1 MVSLVVA
8 GFNEEK
14 IVLELV
20 KRLENVLNSLGTDYE
35 VIFVDDGSKDKTVEL
50 IEAVHSRNRRLK
62 LVQFSRNFGQVY
74 AIRAGLYYAKG
85 DIVVLMDGDLQDK
98 PEEIPKLLA
107 KLHEGYDVAYARRI
121 NRQDSFYRKASSRL
135 FVWMMYFLVPAH
147 ELPAGHELMF
157 AGVFRAMR
165 REVVDAL
172 NSLPERTVY
181 IQGLIHWVGFSSV
194 VVDVEHGE
202 SAVGKSRWTF
212 TKLLRYALDAVISFS
227 PYPLRKVSILGIL
240 IACVSALLSVIYIIQ
255 RIFYGTRSEGFTTI
269 VLIVLFLG
277 GLQLFIFGV
286 IGEYIGRMY
295 IESKGRP
302 LYIIKRKLL

>member
-1 MVSLVVA
+1 MISVVA
-8 GFNEEK
+8 AIFNEEK
-14 IVLELV
+14 IVPKLIERLEKSLELI
-20 KRLENVLNSLGTDYE
+20 GDYE
-35 VIFVDDGSKDKTVEL
+35 VILVDDGSRDSTPDIVARAHE
-50 IEAVHSRNRRLK
+50 RNPKIK

-74 AIRAGLYYAKG
+74 AIRAGLYHAKG
-85 DIVVLMDGDLQDK
+85 DVVVLMDGDLQDR

-107 KLHEGYDVAYARRI
+107 KIKEGYDVAYAHRAR
-121 NRQDSFYRKASSRL
+121 RQDSLYRKASSRL
-135 FVWMMYFLVPAH
+135 FVWMMRFLVPAH
-147 ELPAGHELMF
+147 ELPAGHEMMF

-165 REVVDAL
+165 REVVEGLD
-172 NSLPERTVY
+172 SLPERTVY

-202 SAVGKSRWTF
+202 RAFGKSHWTLI
-212 TKLLRYALDAVISFS
+212 KLLRYALDAIISFS

-240 IACVSALLSVIYIIQ
+240 IACASALLSVIYIIQ
-255 RIFYGTRSEGFTTI
+255 RIFYGTRAEGFTTI
-269 VLIVLFLG
+269 VLIILFMG
-277 GLQLFIFGV
+277 GLQLFLFGM